1 MYPQQ
6 GFPRWGA
13 CPLLY
18 EIFFELPPPIKA
30 DRNEVLYLK
39 MKPAPTEKWPLPHPL
54 KNEDLFQDMI
64 PRKKSSNC
72 KLAFNICVSLIKQHW
87 EIKG

>member
-64 PRKKSSNC
+64 PRKNQAVANWHLVS
-72 KLAFNICVSLIKQHW
+72 AFHLLNNIGK
-87 EIKG
+87 